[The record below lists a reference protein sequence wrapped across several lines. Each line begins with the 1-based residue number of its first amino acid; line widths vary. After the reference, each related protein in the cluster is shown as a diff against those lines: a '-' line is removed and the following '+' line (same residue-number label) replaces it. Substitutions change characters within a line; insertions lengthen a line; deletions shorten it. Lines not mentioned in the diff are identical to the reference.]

1 MDIQMLRNFL
11 ALTRE
16 KSISK
21 AAKKLYMTQP
31 NLSRQLTELEKEVG
45 CTLFIRSTRR
55 IELTDEGRYFRRQA
69 QKLIDLEEQTLQTLG
84 SLGDIGRDTIRI
96 VLDRVNCP
104 ASLVQAIGLMHTR
117 YPAMRFEV
125 KHASTDILAALLDE
139 GTADFALMTE
149 PAPLRKIPHLALPER
164 RQWGLL
170 MRNDASLARL
180 DRIRASDLK
189 DIPLICPG
197 RILKENWLSGWLP
210 QGYGDLHIVVL
221 QDMVDAPEQLVL
233 AEVGY
238 ALCACIPG
246 ESFHGAGV
254 CFRPLSPSLES
265 RSYLAWKE
273 DGEHRPAKDEFLAV
287 LKSEI
292 EG

>member
-21 AAKKLYMTQP
+21 AAKKFYMTQP

-45 CTLFIRSTRR
+45 CTLFIRNTRR

-69 QKLIDLEEQTLQTLG
+69 QKLIDLEEQTLTTLG
-84 SLGDIGRDTIRI
+84 SLDGVERDTIRI
-96 VLDRVNCP
+96 ALDCP
-104 ASLVQAIGLMHTR
+104 YAPAPLVQVIGLMHTR
-117 YPAMRFEV
+117 HPSMKFEI
-125 KHASTDILAALLDE
+125 KHMSTNMLTTLLND
-139 GTADFALMTE
+139 GATDFALVTE
-149 PAPLRKIPHLALPER
+149 PAPLHKTPHLTLPGR

-189 DIPLICPG
+189 GIPLICPS
-197 RILKENWLSGWLP
+197 RVLKENWLSGWLP
-210 QGYGDLHIVVL
+210 QGYGDLHIVVM
-221 QDMVDAPEQLVL
+221 QDMDDMPEQLVL
-233 AEVGY
+233 AGVGH
-238 ALCACIPG
+238 ALCTCNPDEVRHDVGI
-246 ESFHGAGV
+246 

-265 RSYLAWKE
+265 RTYFAWKE

-292 EG
+292 E